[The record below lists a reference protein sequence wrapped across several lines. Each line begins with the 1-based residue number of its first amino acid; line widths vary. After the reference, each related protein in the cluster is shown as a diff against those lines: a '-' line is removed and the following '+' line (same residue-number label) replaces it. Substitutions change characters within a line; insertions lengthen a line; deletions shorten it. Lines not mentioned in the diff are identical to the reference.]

1 MAACRFY
8 QNPLW
13 TLNGYFC
20 NPMLC
25 VKLVSVQ
32 NSWSAIWWISI
43 SIFMPDLSNI
53 FVEFKLKYS
62 NFNFYQYRFARKMV
76 LNGTE
81 VSMSHYVAHIC
92 LNLISKS
99 IFDHGPSFNLKLK
112 KNISDSW
119 ARSRCASYSWLHAG
133 YKGLT
138 WPRTGRK
145 RK

>member
-92 LNLISKS
+92 LNLI
-99 IFDHGPSFNLKLK
+99 
-112 KNISDSW
+112 
-119 ARSRCASYSWLHAG
+119 CASYSWLHAG
-133 YKGLT
+133 YKGDMTSSRAGKGNKSMQSKGGGLIIY
-138 WPRTGRK
+138 
-145 RK
+145 